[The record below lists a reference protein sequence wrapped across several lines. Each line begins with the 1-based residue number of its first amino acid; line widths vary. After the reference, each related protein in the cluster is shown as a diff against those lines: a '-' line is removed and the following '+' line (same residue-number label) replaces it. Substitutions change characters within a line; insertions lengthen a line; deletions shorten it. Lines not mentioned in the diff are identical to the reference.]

1 MKKSGPEEN
10 KGGKSGRPPIWTQL
24 NGAARVGVVILM
36 FNILLSIFGPFLAP
50 NSPSEILGMEAFAP
64 LGEVGLLGSDY
75 LGRDL
80 FSRMLHGAPNTIG
93 LAFASTVLG
102 FIVGMAL
109 GFTAAEA
116 GGWTDNIISRVV
128 DVMISFPPILL
139 ALVVIVGLGSSIAVL
154 VCTVALL
161 HASRVA
167 RISRAVAMEIG
178 YQEFVEV
185 ARARGENIGSILWR
199 EILPS
204 SLRPLGCEFGIRIA
218 YSVLLLAALSFL
230 GLGIQPPAADWGGM
244 VRENMSGVLYG
255 SWAAIIP
262 AGAIALLAVGINL
275 IVDWMVGQT
284 GREISKELTG

>member
-1 MKKSGPEEN
+1 MKKSGPKEN
-10 KGGKSGRPPIWTQL
+10 KGGRSSRSPIWTQL
-24 NGAARVGVVILM
+24 NWAARVGVAILM

-50 NSPSEILGMEAFAP
+50 NSPSEILSMEAFAP

-93 LAFASTVLG
+93 LAFASTLLG

-109 GFTAAEA
+109 GFIAAEA
-116 GGWTDNIISRVV
+116 GGWTDNVISRVV

-139 ALVVIVGLGSSIAVL
+139 ALGVIVGWGSSLPVL

-167 RISRAVAMEIG
+167 RVSRAVAMEIG

-185 ARARGENIGSILWR
+185 ARARGEKIGSILWR

-204 SLRPLGCEFGIRIA
+204 SLRPLSCEFGIRVA
-218 YSVLLLAALSFL
+218 YSVLLLAVLSFL

-255 SWAAIIP
+255 SWAAFIP
-262 AGAIALLAVGINL
+262 AGAIALLSVGVNL
-275 IVDWMVGQT
+275 IVDWIGGQT
-284 GREISKELTG
+284 GREISKELSG

>member
-1 MKKSGPEEN
+1 
-10 KGGKSGRPPIWTQL
+10 
-24 NGAARVGVVILM
+24 
-36 FNILLSIFGPFLAP
+36 
-50 NSPSEILGMEAFAP
+50 LG
-64 LGEVGLLGSDY
+64 L
-75 LGRDL
+75 
-80 FSRMLHGAPNTIG
+80 
-93 LAFASTVLG
+93 
-102 FIVGMAL
+102 
-109 GFTAAEA
+109 TAAEA
-116 GGWTDNIISRVV
+116 GGWTDNVISRVV
-128 DVMISFPPILL
+128 DIMISFPPILL
-139 ALVVIVGLGSSIAVL
+139 ALVVIVGLGSSLTVL

-167 RISRAVAMEIG
+167 RVSRAVAMEIG

-185 ARARGENIGSILWR
+185 ARARGEKIWSILWR

-204 SLRPLGCEFGIRIA
+204 SLRPLGCEFGIRVA